1 MPRFTKICL
10 ALSASLLALAAAAQ
24 ETPPVYDRVDLNVS
38 AEREVENDV
47 MVAVV
52 YAEVEANTQARAAD
66 DVNQAIRFA
75 ADRARATAGIEQQTL
90 RYTTRPIYANDR
102 RIVGWVARQ
111 SLRLESMDAEALSTL
126 LGELQTR
133 VAIESLS
140 STLSKAARDAVEDAV
155 IAEAISQFRRRA
167 GQIAAQFDRDSYRLV
182 HLSVGG
188 YAIFAQEAQLRRDN
202 FASAVADVA
211 APTIEAGLQ
220 TVSVTVSG
228 TIELEAAP

>member
-24 ETPPVYDRVDLNVS
+24 ENPPVYDRVDLNVS

-90 RYTTRPIYANDR
+90 RYTTRPVYANDR
-102 RIVGWVARQ
+102 RIIGWIARQ
-111 SLRLESMDAEALSTL
+111 SLRLESMDAQALSTL

-133 VAIESLS
+133 VAIESMGS
-140 STLSKAARDAVEDAV
+140 SLSKAARDAVEDEV
-155 IAEAISQFRRRA
+155 IAEAIARFRRRA
-167 GQIAAQFDRDSYRLV
+167 SQIAAEFDRESYRLV
-182 HLSVGG
+182 QLNVGS
-188 YAIFAQEAQLRRDN
+188 YAAFPEQAQMRAL
-202 FASAVADVA
+202 FSASVADAQA
-211 APTIEAGLQ
+211 APTIEAGVQ
-220 TVSVTVSG
+220 TVSVQVSG
-228 TIELEAAP
+228 TIELDAEP

>member
-1 MPRFTKICL
+1 MPRFTKFCL
-10 ALSASLLALAAAAQ
+10 TLSASLLALAAAAQ
-24 ETPPVYDRVDLNVS
+24 EDPPVYDRVDLNVS

-52 YAEVEANTQARAAD
+52 FAEVEANTQARAAD

-111 SLRLESMDAEALSTL
+111 SLRLESTDAEALSTL

-140 STLSKAARDAVEDAV
+140 SRLSKSARDAVEDEV
-155 IAEAISQFRRRA
+155 ISEAIAQFRRRA
-167 GQIAAQFDRDSYRLV
+167 EQIAAQFDRDGYRLV
-182 HLSVGG
+182 HLSVGS
-188 YAIFAQEAQLRRDN
+188 YAAFPQEAQLRRDS
-202 FASAVADVA
+202 FSAAADVA

-228 TIELEAAP
+228 TIELDAEP

>member
-1 MPRFTKICL
+1 MPRFTKFCL
-10 ALSASLLALAAAAQ
+10 ALSASLLAVAATAQ
-24 ETPPVYDRVDLNVS
+24 ENPPVYDRVDLNVS

-75 ADRARATAGIEQQTL
+75 ADRARATEGIEQQTL

-133 VAIESLS
+133 VAIESLG
-140 STLSKAARDAVEDAV
+140 STLSKTARDAVENEV
-155 IAEAISQFRRRA
+155 ISEAIAQFRRRA
-167 GQIAAQFDRDSYRLV
+167 AQIASEFDRDSYRLV
-182 HLSVGG
+182 HLNVGS
-188 YAIFAQEAQLRRDN
+188 YAASPQPQFAAFRVAEA
-202 FASAVADVA
+202 ADAIA

-220 TVSVTVSG
+220 TVSVQVSG
-228 TIELEAAP
+228 TIELDAEP